1 VSGKKEWWKMAIIK
15 KYRLGGR
22 KRCMDNTHDPQPGS
36 QIWKLIRVAIPFFKE
51 HLSWIPGNG
60 KLIRLWQDPI
70 LGVDLISREAEF
82 GDLKRWL
89 IAEHKHTLFD
99 ISTWNENGS
108 WKEWSLGGVPAHMSR
123 QAQALISTLKGATP
137 ILSDIPDS
145 RGWGTNG
152 YSVKEGY
159 NTLLSSLRVIQ
170 NSAKWKNVWSQ
181 DSLPKINIFIWSLA
195 HGKILTGEN
204 LMKRGFH
211 GPFNYPFAKLVK
223 IPFNTSSGIAPFRQQ
238 SGTWILEIL
247 HDK

>member
-1 VSGKKEWWKMAIIK
+1 LLFPSL
-15 KYRLGGR
+15 R
-22 KRCMDNTHDPQPGS
+22 S
-36 QIWKLIRVAIPFFKE
+36 
-51 HLSWIPGNG
+51 
-60 KLIRLWQDPI
+60 
-70 LGVDLISREAEF
+70 ISRGFGKWKTDQAMERPDLGSRPHLPRGRI

-108 WKEWSLGGVPAHMSR
+108 WKEWSLGGVPAHMSS

-137 ILSDIPDS
+137 ILRDIPDS

-159 NTLLSSLRVIQ
+159 NTLLSSLRVFQ
-170 NSAKWKNVWSQ
+170 NSTKWKNVWSQ

-211 GPFNYPFAKLVK
+211 GPFNCPLCQTSQDTIQHLFWDCPFSTTVWNVAFGDLTRQ
-223 IPFNTSSGIAPFRQQ
+223 IRWPSHLNPFLGNWEKFYQGTFREKP
-238 SGTWILEIL
+238 IF
-247 HDK
+247 K